1 MRMHPTLRRL
11 EHVRRPNADT
21 EFETMCAD
29 VCSELYRSPS
39 AVCNGTSGYLQNGR
53 DILLYDWSMTEADA
67 AIRIWVQCKHTA
79 VNKINHERVL
89 KDIRDAAALA
99 GSDQY
104 YQDAKLFIVVTSG
117 SNDAAL
123 RAKIDEMAAD
133 PGEAIPFRVD
143 LRCWDW
149 VCAQVCNH
157 TSLWQRY
164 NSVQDMNLEA
174 GQRIQAEL
182 LSGELENAIRDR
194 RFSDARKAVHRWQ
207 QPELSAQYETSGL
220 LPHDAWRACYQLRE
234 QLLTLYRLAG
244 DARAAADLL
253 QYETDLPEQSGAD
266 SLLAYL
272 HACRVA
278 DEIKRNP
285 SGYQTVIRYGAFSSR
300 ITFLFERISNA
311 KGTPDA
317 LGCLALLAILESN
330 NPELHVWA
338 MNAMAELVARTRG
351 TPSALIAQV
360 TQAVVRFYYVVR
372 HGWERDACFYALGDL
387 IDDCIEVGVND
398 DRLGRPFDH
407 HPDSFV
413 TLVGL
418 DPLNGYRGLPRN
430 VATTLVTFLCA
441 RYGADPTALPKL
453 SRETTL
459 YRLVDFPNVEV
470 GRGESTIELES
481 YARVVDSIKL
491 FRLALDED
499 FHAVRRRYTL
509 LTTELTYERILGA
522 RAMARAIDGR
532 EGRQGQPSALY
543 HRLTGILATCVTG
556 TPPDRSN
563 EKMYVMPLYDNPPVR
578 LLTEKPQEA
587 EFLGFT
593 ASTRVLQDVKRK
605 GARWTST
612 DLSYVELAARYNA
625 RDDEFGMTCLLAL
638 HRRTPMLVVD
648 ASSMER
654 ANLMGIGAERSPV
667 QEQTSFTVPRRVY

>member
-1 MRMHPTLRRL
+1 MRMHPSLRRP

-21 EFETMCAD
+21 EFETMCTD
-29 VCSELYRSPS
+29 VCSEVYRSPS
-39 AVCNGTSGYLQNGR
+39 AVRNGTSGYVQNGR
-53 DILLYDWSMTEADA
+53 DILLYDWSMTESDV
-67 AIRIWVQCKHTA
+67 AIRIWTQCKHTA
-79 VNKINHERVL
+79 VDKVNHERVL

-99 GSDQY
+99 GSDEY
-104 YQDAKLFIVVTSG
+104 YQDVKLFIVMTSG
-117 SNDAAL
+117 SDDAAL
-123 RAKIDEMAAD
+123 RMKIDEMVAD

-149 VCAQVCNH
+149 VCAQVCKH

-164 NSVQDMNLEA
+164 NNVQDMSLDA
-174 GQRIQAEL
+174 GHRIQAEL
-182 LSGELENAIRDR
+182 LYGELENAMRDQ
-194 RFSDARKAVHRWQ
+194 RFADARKAVQRWQ
-207 QPELSAQYETSGL
+207 QPELSAQYETCGL

-244 DARAAADLL
+244 DARAAVDLL
-253 QYETDLPEQSGAD
+253 QYETDLPEQSDAD

-272 HACRVA
+272 HACRIA
-278 DEIKRNP
+278 DEITRNP
-285 SGYQTVIRYGAFSSR
+285 SGFHPVIRYGPFSSR
-300 ITFLFERISNA
+300 ITYLFERISKA

-330 NPELHVWA
+330 SPELHVWA

-398 DRLGRPFDH
+398 DRLGRPFDDD
-407 HPDSFV
+407 PDSSV

-430 VATTLVTFLCA
+430 VGTTLVTYLCS
-441 RYGADPTALPKL
+441 RYGADPAALPKL
-453 SRETTL
+453 SRETAL
-459 YRLVDFPNVEV
+459 YRLVDFPKVEV

-481 YARVVDSIKL
+481 YARVVESVKL

-499 FHAVRRRYTL
+499 FYAVRRRYTL

-522 RAMARAIDGR
+522 RAMVRAIDGR
-532 EGRQGQPSALY
+532 EGIQGQPSALY
-543 HRLTGILATCVTG
+543 RRLMGILATCVTG
-556 TPPDRSN
+556 TPPDRPN

-578 LLTEKPQEA
+578 LLAEQPQEA
-587 EFLGFT
+587 EFPGFT
-593 ASTRVLQDVKRK
+593 ASTRVLEDVKRK
-605 GARWTST
+605 GARWTPT
-612 DLSYVELAARYNA
+612 DSSYVELATRYEA
-625 RDDEFGMTCLLAL
+625 RDDEFGMACLLAL
-638 HRRTPMLVVD
+638 HHRTPMLVVD

-654 ANLMGIGAERSPV
+654 ASLMGIGAERSAV